1 MKTREMKNKIYEIVA
16 GIGSACSSPKRL
28 ELIDLLCQGEKTVE
42 ILTEQT
48 GANVKIISAHLKALK
63 IARLVVSRKAGKF
76 VYYRLA
82 NEEVSTFWVR
92 LRGLASVQFLEIEH
106 TLNEFFSGSHD
117 LTKIDRK
124 NLLKQAKLGDVII
137 LDVRSEDEYNS
148 AHIPF
153 SFNIPI
159 SQLKRRLSE
168 IPKNKEVV
176 AYCRGP
182 YCVFA
187 HEAVN
192 TLKKKGYKVVRLA
205 DGVADWRELGLPLE
219 QGA

>member
-1 MKTREMKNKIYEIVA
+1 MMKTREMKNKIYEIVA

-42 ILTEQT
+42 MLTEQS
-48 GANVKIISAHLKALK
+48 GANVKIISAHLKVLK

-76 VYYRLA
+76 VYYNLA
-82 NEEVSTFWVR
+82 NDDVAKFWVR
-92 LRGLASVQFLEIEH
+92 LRVLAGKQFLEIEY
-106 TLNEFFSGSHD
+106 TLNEFFNDRHD

-124 NLLKQAKLGDVII
+124 NLLKQAKRGDVII
-137 LDVRSEDEYNS
+137 LDVRSEDEFNS

-153 SFNIPI
+153 SLNIPI

-192 TLKKKGYKVVRLA
+192 TLKKKGYKVKRLV
-205 DGVADWRELGLPLE
+205 DGVADWKELGFL
-219 QGA
+219 